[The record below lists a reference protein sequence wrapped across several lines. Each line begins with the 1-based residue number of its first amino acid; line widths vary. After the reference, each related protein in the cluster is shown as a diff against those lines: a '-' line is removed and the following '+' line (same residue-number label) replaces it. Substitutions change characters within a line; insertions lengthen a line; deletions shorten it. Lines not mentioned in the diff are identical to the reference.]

1 MTYSTTLSK
10 AAAKWSPDVPYWTVQ
25 ALTQKKIEALDF
37 SPQGLQAMIRHIDAA
52 LPNETHL
59 HRLKV
64 FTEARAG
71 LAQMA
76 AGAPAPS
83 DWFPIWDVFGYW
95 AAAEEVIAAR
105 KMAEQK
111 EG

>member
-1 MTYSTTLSK
+1 MAYSTTLAK
-10 AAAKWSPDVPYWTVQ
+10 AAAKWSPGVPYWRVQ
-25 ALTQKKIEALDF
+25 GTAQKKIEALDF

-52 LPNETHL
+52 LVGETHL
-59 HRLKV
+59 HRRKV

-76 AGAPAPS
+76 AGASAPS

-105 KMAEQK
+105 NIPAD
-111 EG
+111 

>member
-1 MTYSTTLSK
+1 MAYSTTLAK
-10 AAAKWSPDVPYWTVQ
+10 AAAKWSPDVPYWRVQ

-37 SPQGLQAMIRHIDAA
+37 SPEGLQAMIRHIDAA
-52 LPNETHL
+52 LVGDRAIFN
-59 HRLKV
+59 RRKV

-71 LAQMA
+71 LAQKA
-76 AGAPAPS
+76 AGASAPS

-105 KMAEQK
+105 NIPVD
-111 EG
+111 